1 MKSKVYNYGQ
11 QFIDNEDKKAVNKV
25 LCGKYLTTG
34 PYVEKF
40 EKKAQNTLNQ
50 NMQYLAILEH
60 QLFIWP

>member
-11 QFIDNEDKKAVNKV
+11 QFIDNEDIKAVNKV

-40 EKKAQNTLNQ
+40 EKKAQKYFLT
-50 NMQYLAILEH
+50 ICK
-60 QLFIWP
+60 I